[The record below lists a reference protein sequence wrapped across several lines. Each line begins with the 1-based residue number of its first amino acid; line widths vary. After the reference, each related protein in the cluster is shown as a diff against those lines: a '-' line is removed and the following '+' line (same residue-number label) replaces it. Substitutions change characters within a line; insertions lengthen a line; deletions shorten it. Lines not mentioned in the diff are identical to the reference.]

1 MTEKSKNLLTIA
13 VCSNRI
19 EKLRAHTLPL
29 ISEVIEYCRFQ
40 LFIDGSIKEDLS
52 SLFTEINKIG
62 DIEIITSNE
71 TRGHS
76 NLRNYVLQS
85 CKTKYLLYLDDDITI
100 TVNALNEIIETLEDG
115 FQIAGLKLV
124 PADNI
129 KIDKWYISSNQ
140 YHYLAIHTEFTLN
153 SIWGA
158 CMAFSIE
165 PIKQL
170 NISFNDKL
178 GRQNNKLL
186 SGEDTTFIAHL
197 TKNGYKSKVIQSS
210 FAIHHVDETRLRF
223 SSFVKRVFWQGITE
237 VRRQNIKNGLK
248 KELKRNFAT
257 INPFNFFLGC
267 FWMFI
272 FVLGCAYGILS
283 IHHNNRNSFL
293 NKKNL
298 KSQKL

>member
-76 NLRNYVLQS
+76 NLRNLVLQS

-100 TVNALNEIIETLEDG
+100 TVNALNEIIETLENG

-124 PADNI
+124 PADYI
-129 KIDKWYISSNQ
+129 KIDKWYISPNQ
-140 YHYLAIHTEFTLN
+140 YHYIAVHTELTIN

-178 GRQNNKLL
+178 GRQNNKFL

-197 TKNGYKSKVIQSS
+197 TEKGYKSKVIQTSY
-210 FAIHHVDETRLRF
+210 AIHHIDKSRLEF
-223 SSFVKRVFWQGITE
+223 LYLAKRVFWQGITE
-237 VRRQNIKNGLK
+237 VVRNNINNGFS
-248 KELKRNFAT
+248 KELKRNFA
-257 INPFNFFLGC
+257 NPNLRIFFLGIIWMSIFSSGC
-267 FWMFI
+267 F
-272 FVLGCAYGILS
+272 YGIWYK
-283 IHHNNRNSFL
+283 NF
-293 NKKNL
+293 NK
-298 KSQKL
+298 

>member
-19 EKLRAHTLPL
+19 EKLKAHTLPL

-52 SLFTEINKIG
+52 LLFTELNKIG
-62 DIEIITSNE
+62 DIEIITSNG
-71 TRGHS
+71 TIGHS
-76 NLRNYVLQS
+76 NLRNLVLQS

-100 TVNALNEIIETLEDG
+100 NVHSLNEIIETLENG

-124 PADNI
+124 PANYI
-129 KIDKWYISSNQ
+129 KIDKWFISPNQ
-140 YHYLAIHTEFTLN
+140 YHYLAIHSEFTLN

-165 PIKQL
+165 PIKRFEIYFDE
-170 NISFNDKL
+170 NL

-197 TKNGYKSKVIQSS
+197 TKNGCKSKVIQSS
-210 FAIHHVDETRLRF
+210 FAIHHIDKTRLSF

-237 VRRQNIKNGLK
+237 VRRQNIKNGFT

-257 INPFNFFLGC
+257 INPFKFILGC

-272 FVLGCAYGILS
+272 FLLGCAYGILYV
-283 IHHNNRNSFL
+283 HHH
-293 NKKNL
+293 K
-298 KSQKL
+298 